1 MYKTLN
7 IAKIF
12 PSAIKNHK
20 LIYYIHGLKIFETS
34 AAERKYARQRTTIE
48 TPYSSEPTGALNI
61 SFLVSSGDEE
71 VRA

>member
-1 MYKTLN
+1 M
-7 IAKIF
+7 
-12 PSAIKNHK
+12 
-20 LIYYIHGLKIFETS
+20 S
-34 AAERKYARQRTTIE
+34 AAEKKYARQRTTIE